1 MKDEDENLFDQQLR
15 LDIKE
20 NVNNIIPDVPFL
32 KNRGIKPSAIY
43 NSYWEFAAE
52 RQKIFELRRLGA
64 PYPWT
69 SNSILLKYKFTNT
82 YRASDRVSQYL
93 IKRVIYPY
101 NSSFD
106 FSPEDIFFRIILFK
120 LFNKIETWEY
130 LEKELG
136 IIDFKSYSFKTYDKL
151 LLKHIEK
158 GEKIYS
164 AAYIMPSGSSFGHKN
179 KHRNNLKL
187 IEYMMSEHIVKKI
200 SLAKSLKEL
209 YDLLLGFP
217 SLGKFLAFQYAID
230 INYSELCDFSEMDF
244 VIAGPGA
251 KSGISK
257 LFSNTNGYSNEYIIQ
272 LMAENQEQEFQ
283 RLNLNFNY
291 IGNRKLQLIDC
302 QNIFCETDKY
312 TRVAYPNFNGN
323 GRARIKQHFT
333 PNLSQP
339 IEYFYPPKWNIVL
352 LNRSE
357 VEQDVF

>member
-1 MKDEDENLFDQQLR
+1 MNDEDEYSLNHQFR
-15 LDIKE
+15 LDIEE

-93 IKRVIYPY
+93 IKRVIYPD

-106 FSPEDIFFRIILFK
+106 FSPEDVFFRIILFK

-164 AAYIMPSGSSFGHKN
+164 AAYIMPSGSAFGCKN
-179 KHRNNLKL
+179 KHSNNLKL

-244 VIAGPGA
+244 VVAGPGA

-291 IGNRKLQLIDC
+291 IGNRQLQLIDC

-312 TRVAYPNFNGN
+312 TRVAYPNFKGN
-323 GRARIKQHFT
+323 SRTRIKQHFT
-333 PNLSQP
+333 PNLMQP
-339 IEYFYPPKWNIVL
+339 IEYFYPPKWHIVL
-352 LNRSE
+352 
-357 VEQDVF
+357 

>member
-1 MKDEDENLFDQQLR
+1 MNDEDEYSLNHQFR
-15 LDIKE
+15 LDIEE

-93 IKRVIYPY
+93 IKRVIYPD
-101 NSSFD
+101 NCSFD
-106 FSPEDIFFRIILFK
+106 FSPEDVFFRIILFK

-164 AAYIMPSGSSFGHKN
+164 AAYIMPSGSSFGCKN
-179 KHRNNLKL
+179 KHSNNLKL
-187 IEYMMSEHIVKKI
+187 IEYMMSEHLVKKI

-244 VIAGPGA
+244 VVAGPGA

-291 IGNRKLQLIDC
+291 IGNRQLQLIDC

-312 TRVAYPNFNGN
+312 TRVAYPNFKGN
-323 GRARIKQHFT
+323 SRTRIKQHFT
-333 PNLSQP
+333 PNLMQP
-339 IEYFYPPKWNIVL
+339 IEYFYPPKWHIVL
-352 LNRSE
+352 
-357 VEQDVF
+357 

>member
-1 MKDEDENLFDQQLR
+1 MKDENPFDQQLR

-20 NVNNIIPDVPFL
+20 NINNIIPDVPFL
-32 KNRGIKPSAIY
+32 KKRGIKPSAIY
-43 NSYWEFAAE
+43 NSYWKFAAE

-93 IKRVIYPY
+93 IKRVIYPD

-106 FSPEDIFFRIILFK
+106 FSPEDVFFRIILFK

-151 LLKHIEK
+151 LLKHTEK

-164 AAYIMPSGSSFGHKN
+164 AAYIMPSGSSFGYRN
-179 KHRNNLKL
+179 KHSNNLKL

-244 VIAGPGA
+244 VVAGPGA

-291 IGNRKLQLIDC
+291 IGNRQLQLIDC

-312 TRVAYPNFNGN
+312 TRVAYPNFKGN
-323 GRARIKQHFT
+323 SRTRIKQHFT
-333 PNLSQP
+333 PNLMQP
-339 IEYFYPPKWNIVL
+339 IEYFYPPKWHIVL
-352 LNRSE
+352 
-357 VEQDVF
+357 

>member
-1 MKDEDENLFDQQLR
+1 MNDDEYFFDHQFR
-15 LDIKE
+15 LNIEE
-20 NVNNIIPDVPFL
+20 NVTDIIPDVQFI
-32 KNRGIKPSAIY
+32 KKRGIKPSAIY
-43 NSYWEFAAE
+43 NSFWFFAAE
-52 RQKIFELRRLGA
+52 RQKIFELRRLGE

-93 IKRVIYPY
+93 IKRVIYP
-101 NSSFD
+101 NKSAFNL
-106 FSPEDIFFRIILFK
+106 SPEDIFFRIILFK

-136 IIDFKSYSFKTYDKL
+136 IIDFKSYSFKFYDNL
-151 LLKHIEK
+151 LSKQIEK

-164 AAYIMPSGSSFGHKN
+164 AAYIMPSGSSFGCKN
-179 KHRNNLKL
+179 KHSNNLKL

-200 SLAKSLKEL
+200 ALVKSLKEL

-244 VIAGPGA
+244 VVAGPGA
-251 KSGISK
+251 QSGISK
-257 LFSNTNGYSNEYIIQ
+257 LFSDTNGYSNEYIIQ

-283 RLNLNFNY
+283 RLNLNFSY

-312 TRVAYPNFNGN
+312 TRVAYPNFKGN
-323 GRARIKQHFT
+323 SRTRIKQHFT
-333 PNLSQP
+333 PNLLQP
-339 IEYFYPPKWNIVL
+339 IEYFYPPKWHIVL
-352 LNRSE
+352 
-357 VEQDVF
+357 